1 MASDGKDDDGGVR
14 DDATPGRRGFM
25 VVAAAGTCAIAAT
38 VGIPAALF
46 VAAPLSAA
54 GTAGKRYVVAK
65 LDELEIGVPKKVAI
79 VGDEIDAW
87 TRAKDRRLGA
97 VWLLRSGPKEVRALS
112 VVCPHLGCGVELTV
126 EAGKPKGFA
135 CPCHDSAFDLNG
147 QRVAGPSPRAMDP
160 LPVEITPQSE
170 IAVTFQR
177 FRTGVDKAEEIG
189 G

>member
-1 MASDGKDDDGGVR
+1 MAGDTN
-14 DDATPGRRGFM
+14 DDAPGRRGFI

-54 GTAGKRYVVAK
+54 GAPGKKFVVAH

-87 TRAKDRRLGA
+87 TRAKERRLGA
-97 VWLLRSGPKEVRALS
+97 VWLLRTSDKEVRALS
-112 VVCPHLGCGVELTV
+112 VVCPHLGCGVEVTID
-126 EAGKPKGFA
+126 AGKPKGFA
-135 CPCHDSAFDLNG
+135 CPCHDSAFDLDG

-160 LPVEITPQSE
+160 LPVEVSGE
-170 IAVTFQR
+170 GHVAVTFKR
-177 FRTGVDKAEEIG
+177 FRTGIDKVEEIG

>member
-1 MASDGKDDDGGVR
+1 MAGDTS
-14 DDATPGRRGFM
+14 DDAPGRRGFI

-46 VAAPLSAA
+46 VAAPLGTAAA
-54 GTAGKRYVVAK
+54 GTPGKRYVVAR

-97 VWLLRSGPKEVRALS
+97 VWLLRVSDQEVRALS
-112 VVCPHLGCGVELTV
+112 VVCPHLGCGVELTID
-126 EAGKPKGFA
+126 AGKPKGFA
-135 CPCHDSAFDLNG
+135 CPCHDSAFDLSG
-147 QRVAGPSPRAMDP
+147 QRIAGPSPRAMDP
-160 LPVEITPQSE
+160 LPVELTPAGE
-170 IAVTFQR
+170 VAVTFKR
-177 FRTGVDKAEEIG
+177 FRTGVDKPEEIG